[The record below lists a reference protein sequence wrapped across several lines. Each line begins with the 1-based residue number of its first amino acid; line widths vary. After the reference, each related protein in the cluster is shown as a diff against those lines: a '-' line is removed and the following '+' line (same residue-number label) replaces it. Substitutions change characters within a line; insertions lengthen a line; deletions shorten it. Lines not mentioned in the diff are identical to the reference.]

1 MELIIVPDDGLVRA
15 GGRLAA
21 ALGLAHEALMLAQQ
35 EFRVSAAPGPRVGVI
50 FMGDR
55 VGERFA
61 GTGRHEEHGVAWG
74 VRGHEAW
81 ISARSVADPQATLDQ
96 MGLRIA
102 DLQSEAR
109 AALAPLGPLPD
120 PRQLHGIHL
129 AGSYLDPKLRVPAQT
144 VAGGQFSFTPER
156 MCWERQYTLG
166 IVHFL
171 AKGFDGWA
179 AQIVG

>member
-21 ALGLAHEALMLAQQ
+21 ALGLTHEALLLAQH
-35 EFRVSAAPGPRVGVI
+35 EFRAAASPGPRVGVI
-50 FMGDR
+50 FVGDR
-55 VGERFA
+55 VDARFDGTERHA
-61 GTGRHEEHGVAWG
+61 EHGVRWG
-74 VRGHEAW
+74 VRGNEAW
-81 ISARSVADPQATLDQ
+81 ISARAVPDPQATLDA

-102 DLQSEAR
+102 DLQTEAR

-120 PRQLHGIHL
+120 PKLLKGVHL
-129 AGSYLDPKLRVPAQT
+129 AGTYLDPKLRVPAQT

-171 AKGFDGWA
+171 AKGFDAW
-179 AQIVG
+179 VGSISG